1 MVLKKVEVTIM
12 CVKISKSDI
21 IKTTMLLEMVLCFDG
36 DSFKLFKLD
45 TRVVSTK
52 SIFQP
57 SLSMCIFVI
66 MYTMVSA
73 CFCVCCY
80 NGFLTH
86 GPISNKVN
94 LYQGI
99 GFVSY
104 VRDDHTTPQSIKV
117 LTIFIFFF
125 FRF

>member
-57 SLSMCIFVI
+57 SLSMCIFCYYVHHGISMFLCLLLQWFSHSWTNIQQGEFIPRNRICVI
-66 MYTMVSA
+66 CS
-73 CFCVCCY
+73 
-80 NGFLTH
+80 
-86 GPISNKVN
+86 
-94 LYQGI
+94 
-99 GFVSY
+99 
-104 VRDDHTTPQSIKV
+104 R
-117 LTIFIFFF
+117 
-125 FRF
+125 